1 MQLIIA
7 DPTIFY
13 KDLKFSLVHK
23 NMKTTALQS
32 STLYGPLFKLN
43 QHKN

>member
-23 NMKTTALQS
+23 NMKTTALKS
-32 STLYGPLFKLN
+32 SILYSPFF
-43 QHKN
+43 